1 MSGAAP
7 SIPLPAS
14 LDKHRQHLEAG
25 LADHVWSIEELVE
38 LL

>member
-7 SIPLPAS
+7 VSLFPPHPTNILP
-14 LDKHRQHLEAG
+14 HLEAG
-25 LADHVWSIEELVE
+25 LADHIWSIEELVE